1 MKKTI
6 FKGSAVALVTPFNE
20 DTSVNFNM
28 LEQLV
33 EFQIENGTDCILA
46 CATTGESPT
55 LKHDEHMNIIECVIK
70 KVDGRIPVI
79 AGTGSNDT
87 NHAIDFSVKAEKLGA
102 TGLLSV
108 TPYYNKTSQKGLV
121 SHYRAIAESVELP
134 IMLYNV
140 PSRTG
145 VNIKPETYLELSKI
159 DNIVATKEAN
169 GDLSSV
175 LQTISLCGDNL
186 NVYSGN
192 DDQVLPIMSLG
203 GLGVVSVFAN
213 ICPKQSHELTY
224 AILNGDYNKAR
235 KIQVE
240 YADLTNVL
248 FSDVNPIPVKA
259 ALRMIGFDCGKCR
272 LPLID
277 MEISTRDNLEKIMK
291 KHKLL

>member
-1 MKKTI
+1 
-6 FKGSAVALVTPFNE
+6 
-20 DTSVNFNM
+20 
-28 LEQLV
+28 
-33 EFQIENGTDCILA
+33 
-46 CATTGESPT
+46 
-55 LKHDEHMNIIECVIK
+55 
-70 KVDGRIPVI
+70 
-79 AGTGSNDT
+79 
-87 NHAIDFSVKAEKLGA
+87 
-102 TGLLSV
+102 
-108 TPYYNKTSQKGLV
+108 
-121 SHYRAIAESVELP
+121 
-134 IMLYNV
+134 
-140 PSRTG
+140 
-145 VNIKPETYLELSKI
+145 
-159 DNIVATKEAN
+159 
-169 GDLSSV
+169 
-175 LQTISLCGDNL
+175 
-186 NVYSGN
+186 
-192 DDQVLPIMSLG
+192 MSLG